1 MHEERYP
8 GERRGLSL
16 FLESLQPVVAR
27 ELGSDSLL
35 HHCIRRAL
43 RSTTLQQLRHARQM
57 FNNLPREQRTSL
69 SRGLVSASAPARGD
83 LLEAY
88 SRRDP
93 APFVCFESEPGS
105 AEAAPHAVGL
115 RHELL
120 DASEVRV
127 LVRPGTL
134 PSSAATS
141 LREIA
146 DMIEGDRR
154 LLSDRY
160 WRQRDGGRRD
170 REGAERS

>member
-16 FLESLQPVVAR
+16 FLESLQPVVGR
-27 ELGSDSLL
+27 ELGRDSML

-43 RSTTLQQLRHARQM
+43 RSMTLQQLRHARQM
-57 FNNLPREQRTSL
+57 FNNLPRELRTSL
-69 SRGLVSASAPARGD
+69 SRGLVSASAPPRGE

-88 SRRDP
+88 SQREP
-93 APFVCFESEPGS
+93 APFVCFESETGS
-105 AEAAPHAVGL
+105 AEPTPTTVGI

-120 DASEVRV
+120 ESSEVRV

-134 PSSAATS
+134 PSSAASS

-160 WRQRDGGRRD
+160 WWQRDGGRRD
-170 REGAERS
+170 RDGAERS